1 MRLLDLRLN
10 ASSKLRAVFGFSQPH
25 HFEVS
30 LSINLNSEDASETF
44 AGIVKIIEGIR
55 HCSDYE
61 HCPECNWSQLMTIVR
76 RCREEARITCQSASI
91 TISIENRVVDDLQA
105 QEIFLEKNAP
115 LTHSAI
121 H

>member
-10 ASSKLRAVFGFSQPH
+10 TSGLRAVFGFSQPNE
-25 HFEVS
+25 FEVD
-30 LSINLNSEDASETF
+30 LCINLNSDENGDAF
-44 AGIVKIIEGIR
+44 VNIVKIIEGVR

-76 RCREEARITCQSASI
+76 RCREEAHITCKSAVI
-91 TISIENRVVDDLQA
+91 TISMEDTVLDDA
-105 QEIFLEKNAP
+105 MAEEIFLERSFS
-115 LTHSAI
+115 LQSAV